1 MVGNWVKTRAVKLS
15 VLLPVLP
22 LAILLIGCG
31 DGEDPALIP
40 TPASES
46 QLQPEATIAL
56 PPTSVRAYDR
66 YDFQFVEVFGGH
78 VWDRAVDIAFLPDGE
93 SALVADQ
100 VGQVF
105 QAFLNARR
113 DPILTFSIRER
124 TSRDSNEEG
133 LLSLA
138 LDPQYEENGRVWMY
152 YSVRGGIRRTRL
164 SWFTVD
170 EYIADWS
177 SEHIVY
183 ELIQPYGNHNGGKI
197 VFDNHGLLYL
207 AFGDG
212 GSLGDPQSNGQDV
225 TNVYG
230 TIIRLDISD
239 SNGDEPYRIPPD
251 NPYIGD
257 ADVLD
262 EIWAFGLRNPW
273 RMWFDGETELL
284 WIGDVGQS
292 YREEINVVDTN
303 SGGGTNFGWSTMEG
317 TACFKPRNDC
327 NQTGMALPIED
338 YPPRSGHCS
347 VIAGMVYRGAEIP
360 TLVDSF
366 LFSDH
371 CKGELRAMDA
381 IDWSTRSVALKP
393 VAPEGTEYDEPGISS
408 FGVDNEGEI
417 YVLRF
422 DGAILKMVPGEETP

>member
-1 MVGNWVKTRAVKLS
+1 MAKYSKRS
-15 VLLPVLP
+15 S
-22 LAILLIGCG
+22 
-31 DGEDPALIP
+31 D
-40 TPASES
+40 
-46 QLQPEATIAL
+46 
-56 PPTSVRAYDR
+56 
-66 YDFQFVEVFGGH
+66 
-78 VWDRAVDIAFLPDGE
+78 
-93 SALVADQ
+93 
-100 VGQVF
+100 
-105 QAFLNARR
+105 ARR

-197 VFDNHGLLYL
+197 VFDNQGYLYL

-303 SGGGTNFGWSTMEG
+303 PGGGTNFGWSTMEG

-393 VAPEGTEYDEPGISS
+393 IAPEGIEYGDPGISS
-408 FGVDNEGEI
+408 FGVDNDGEI